1 MKHKTEKNKGKLPS
15 PIPEGQYRFHFPIP
29 VFADQIV
36 TPADSAEEIEQRLI
50 DRNIY
55 YQVFNRS
62 EREELILRI
71 KSLGAIRE
79 FLLRCIKKEIGLPPL
94 SVSVYGSYPY
104 ILHDYLPND
113 IDICVAFRGK
123 GFQYN
128 LDQIS
133 IPSPERRQ
141 LRLPAKKVSF
151 FFYGEKNLTEG
162 LPADDTITVG
172 VTHRNAIKDQLSVAY
187 WRNIVIW
194 GKDFNSING
203 NEKNALISMAQL
215 LNGCRQRLSNYIN
228 KRGSESKE
236 ILFAK
241 IVSRLIDINAF
252 LNFFLPNRENKLEE
266 LFILP
271 GQIQRKRTIPF
282 EKIVELYRETCLI
295 YNRTKKFI
303 NSPKINLIVFVWP
316 LGPLR

>member
-15 PIPEGQYRFHFPIP
+15 LIPEGQYRFHFPIP
-29 VFADQIV
+29 VFTDQIV

-62 EREELILRI
+62 EREELILRV
-71 KSLGAIRE
+71 KSLGAIQE
-79 FLLRCIKKEIGLPPL
+79 FLLKCIKKEIGLPPL

-104 ILHDYLPND
+104 ILHDYLPDD
-113 IDICVAFRGK
+113 IDICVVFRGK
-123 GFQYN
+123 GFQYI
-128 LDQIS
+128 LDQLL
-133 IPSPERRQ
+133 IPALERHR
-141 LRLPAKKVSF
+141 LRLPVKKVSF
-151 FFYGEKNLTEG
+151 FFYGEENLTKG
-162 LPADDTITVG
+162 IPANDTVLAA
-172 VTHRNAIKDQLSVAY
+172 VVNRDAIKNELALAY

-194 GKDFNSING
+194 GQDFSPLRDNK
-203 NEKNALISMAQL
+203 KNALVKMAKF
-215 LNGCRQRLSNYIN
+215 LNDCRQRSLNYIN
-228 KRGSESKE
+228 KDGTESKKV
-236 ILFAK
+236 LFAK
-241 IVSRLIDINAF
+241 IVSRLIEVNAF
-252 LNFFLPNRENKLEE
+252 CNFFLPNQENKLEE

-303 NSPKINLIVFVWP
+303 NSPKN
-316 LGPLR
+316 